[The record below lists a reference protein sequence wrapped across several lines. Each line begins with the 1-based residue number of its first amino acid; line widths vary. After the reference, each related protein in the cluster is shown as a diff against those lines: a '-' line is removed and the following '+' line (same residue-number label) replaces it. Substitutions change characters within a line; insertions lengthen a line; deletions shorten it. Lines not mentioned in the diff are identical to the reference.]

1 MASFTLDTSRLA
13 GLDLAYAETTIE
25 DRGRLIQ
32 LDWQVSGAR
41 QDMELYGFAI
51 RAHSAESMTMAGQV
65 NSFATADFAYI
76 ESIVEDRGRGIQL
89 DWQLGGANQDM
100 EIFGYAIRAVPTE
113 GHSMD
118 QS

>member
-1 MASFTLDTSRLA
+1 MGDFVLDTSRLA
-13 GLDLAYAETTIE
+13 GLDLAFEETVIE

-32 LDWQVSGAR
+32 LDWQVSGAS
-41 QDMELYGFAI
+41 QDLELYGYAI
-51 RAHSAESMTMAGQV
+51 RAFGTEAMAMAGQT
-65 NSFATADFAYI
+65 NAFAAADFAYI
-76 ESIVEDRGRGIQL
+76 ETIIEDRGRGIQL

-100 EIFGYAIRAVPTE
+100 EILGYAVRLVPTE